1 MLAAVASGAAS
12 GLTGRAADRY
22 PGPLPPAPV
31 TTRIFVVDDDR
42 HYARLLSYRLDK
54 AKDHEVHVYHSGE
67 DAIDGLD
74 AVRPDLVF
82 LDIMMPGIGGM
93 ETLRRLQLFEPD
105 LPVVMISAQGTAD
118 VAVEAMK
125 GGATDYIT
133 KGQDDLV
140 KLDVVVKRL
149 KERVK
154 LAREVEQLRAEV
166 AKKYGMDEIVGDSPA
181 MERVYQLIQ
190 KTLRGNLTV
199 AIEGESGTGKELVAR
214 AIHFNSAPPPG
225 QAEVGP
231 FVVVNSAAIPKELME
246 SEFFGHEK
254 GSFTG
259 AHARHIG
266 KFEQADG
273 GTLFLDE
280 VGELNLE
287 LQAKLLRALQNREIT
302 RVGGSGTIKFSCR
315 VISATNK
322 DVLQMVR
329 EGTFREDLYYRLFQ
343 FPISLPPL
351 RARGND
357 VLLLAQGVLEDY
369 LTAHPQFKGKR
380 LTPEAVRA
388 LMDYPWPGNVR
399 ELKSTVERAVLISDG
414 DEIGEGDL
422 LIGGP
427 QAIRP
432 WAERMG
438 EASREEPVAPVQAAP
453 LPPTPAPIAGPDA
466 LADAAASGPPEP
478 PAPSGDGAADPSA
491 FPPLARPSGA
501 GAHPAA
507 RPEDAALPQPRA
519 AGPSTAAP
527 AADDAIVPLED
538 LKRRAVEQAFAVCEG
553 NVERAAS
560 ELGIGRATMYRLLKK
575 YDISA
580 E

>member
-1 MLAAVASGAAS
+1 M
-12 GLTGRAADRY
+12 
-22 PGPLPPAPV
+22 
-31 TTRIFVVDDDR
+31 TTRIFVVDDDK

-54 AKDHEVHVYHSGE
+54 PKDHEVTVYHSGE
-67 DAIDGLD
+67 DALDALD
-74 AVRPDLVF
+74 AVRPDLIF

-93 ETLRRLQLFEPD
+93 ETLRRLQLLAPD
-105 LPVVMISAQGTAD
+105 VPVVMISAQGTAD

-140 KLDVVVKRL
+140 KLDVVVDRL
-149 KERVK
+149 KQRVK

-166 AKKYGMDEIVGDSPA
+166 AQKYGMEEIVGDSPA
-181 MERVYQLIQ
+181 MERVYQLVQ

-214 AIHFNSAPPPG
+214 AIHFNSDPPPG
-225 QAEVGP
+225 EPEVGP
-231 FVVVNSAAIPKELME
+231 FVVVNCAAIPKELME

-280 VGELNLE
+280 VGELDLG
-287 LQAKLLRALQNREIT
+287 LQAKLLRALQTREVT
-302 RVGGSGTIKFSCR
+302 RVGGSGAIKFECR

-322 DVLQMVR
+322 SVLEMVR

-343 FPISLPPL
+343 FPIALPPL
-351 RARGND
+351 RKRGND
-357 VLLLAQGVLEDY
+357 VLLLAQGFLEDY
-369 LTAHPQFKGKR
+369 LTAHPKFKGKR
-380 LTPEAVRA
+380 LSPEAVRA
-388 LMDYPWPGNVR
+388 IVDYSWPGNVR
-399 ELKSTVERAVLISDG
+399 ELKSTVERAILIADA
-414 DEIGEGDL
+414 DEIVEADL
-422 LIGGP
+422 LIGTT
-427 QAIRP
+427 AISP
-432 WAERMG
+432 WAERSAPPAPPRG
-438 EASREEPVAPVQAAP
+438 DGQAHVAGSRQVPVPAEPAPAP
-453 LPPTPAPIAGPDA
+453 EPPSAPRETPTSWDDLPPLAP
-466 LADAAASGPPEP
+466 AAASGGGAVVEAAQPSV
-478 PAPSGDGAADPSA
+478 PAGI
-491 FPPLARPSGA
+491 
-501 GAHPAA
+501 
-507 RPEDAALPQPRA
+507 AALDP
-519 AGPSTAAP
+519 
-527 AADDAIVPLED
+527 DDDIVPLED
-538 LKRRAVEQAFAVCEG
+538 LKRMAVERAFAVCDG
-553 NVERAAS
+553 NVERAAG

>member
-1 MLAAVASGAAS
+1 M
-12 GLTGRAADRY
+12 
-22 PGPLPPAPV
+22 
-31 TTRIFVVDDDR
+31 TTRLFVVDDDK

-54 AKDHEVHVYHSGE
+54 PKDHEVHVFHSGE
-67 DAIDGLD
+67 DALD
-74 AVRPDLVF
+74 ALDKLRPDAVF
-82 LDIMMPGIGGM
+82 LDIMMPGLGGM

-140 KLDVVVKRL
+140 KLDVVVDRL
-149 KERVK
+149 KDKVK

-166 AKKYGMDEIVGDSPA
+166 AQKYGMDEIVGDSPA
-181 MERVYQLIQ
+181 MERVYQLVQ

-214 AIHFNSAPPPG
+214 AIHFNSDPPPG
-225 QAEVGP
+225 EPEVGP
-231 FVVVNSAAIPKELME
+231 FVVVNCAAIPAELME

-280 VGELNLE
+280 VGELDLG
-287 LQAKLLRALQNREIT
+287 LQAKLLRALQNREVT
-302 RVGGSGTIKFSCR
+302 RVGGSGTIKFECR

-322 DVLQMVR
+322 SVLDMVR
-329 EGTFREDLYYRLFQ
+329 AGTFREDLYYRLFQ
-343 FPISLPPL
+343 FPIALPPL
-351 RARGND
+351 RERGND
-357 VLLLAQGVLEDY
+357 VLLLAQGFLEGY
-369 LTAHPQFKGKR
+369 IAKHSQFKGKR
-380 LTPEAVRA
+380 LSGEAVRA
-388 LMDYPWPGNVR
+388 LLDYRWPGNVR
-399 ELKSTVERAVLISDG
+399 ELKSTVERAILISDAE
-414 DEIGEGDL
+414 EIVPSDL
-422 LIGGP
+422 LIDGP

-432 WAERMG
+432 WSERLGESTGHRSRPAEAAP
-438 EASREEPVAPVQAAP
+438 EAPAPPAESAPMPTEAEPV
-453 LPPTPAPIAGPDA
+453 
-466 LADAAASGPPEP
+466 
-478 PAPSGDGAADPSA
+478 SGDGAARDHGAPTVSAADRPPAGRPSSWDDL
-491 FPPLARPSGA
+491 PPLAVATGAAPSTSVSA
-501 GAHPAA
+501 SAQPAA
-507 RPEDAALPQPRA
+507 P
-519 AGPSTAAP
+519 
-527 AADDAIVPLED
+527 DDAIVPLDD
-538 LKRRAVEQAFAVCEG
+538 LKRIAVERAFELCEG
-553 NVERAAS
+553 NAERAAS

-575 YDISA
+575 YDVST

>member
-1 MLAAVASGAAS
+1 M
-12 GLTGRAADRY
+12 
-22 PGPLPPAPV
+22 
-31 TTRIFVVDDDR
+31 TTRFFVVDDDR
-42 HYARLLSYRLDK
+42 HYARLLSYRIDK
-54 AKDHEVHVYHSGE
+54 EKGHEVHVFHSGE
-67 DAIDGLD
+67 DALDQLD
-74 AVRPDLVF
+74 ALKPDLVL

-93 ETLRRLQLFEPD
+93 ETLRRLQLFQPD

-140 KLDVVVKRL
+140 KLDVVVRRL
-149 KERVK
+149 KDRVK

-166 AKKYGMDEIVGDSPA
+166 AKKYGMEEIVGDSPA
-181 MERVYQLIQ
+181 MERVYQLVQ

-199 AIEGESGTGKELVAR
+199 AIQGESGTGKELVAR
-214 AIHFNSAPPPG
+214 AIHFNSDPPPG
-225 QAEVGP
+225 EAEVGP
-231 FVVVNSAAIPKELME
+231 FVVVNCAAIPKELME

-329 EGTFREDLYYRLFQ
+329 EGSFREDLYYRLFQ
-343 FPISLPPL
+343 FPVDLPPL

-357 VLLLAQGVLEDY
+357 ILLLAQGVLNDY
-369 LTAHPQFKGKR
+369 VKAHPQFKGKR
-380 LTPEAVRA
+380 LSGEAVRA
-388 LMDYPWPGNVR
+388 MMEYPWPGNVR
-399 ELKSTVERAVLISDG
+399 ELKSTVERAVLIADG
-414 DEIGEGDL
+414 DEITEADL
-422 LIGGP
+422 LINGP

-432 WAERMG
+432 WAERLG
-438 EASREEPVAPVQAAP
+438 AAPAPVVPPASEPPASAPPAAPATPPPPAPDERPDEEPV
-453 LPPTPAPIAGPDA
+453 G
-466 LADAAASGPPEP
+466 ASGDGMTGGPPDFP
-478 PAPSGDGAADPSA
+478 PMAGLSVPAPSPAQPHA
-491 FPPLARPSGA
+491 GA
-501 GAHPAA
+501 GGI
-507 RPEDAALPQPRA
+507 AAL
-519 AGPSTAAP
+519 AP
-527 AADDAIVPLED
+527 DDVILPLED
-538 LKRRAVEQAFAVCEG
+538 LKRQAVERAFELCEG
-553 NVERAAS
+553 SVERAAG

-575 YDISA
+575 YDIST

>member
-1 MLAAVASGAAS
+1 MNGAGSSVAG
-12 GLTGRAADRY
+12 DVRY
-22 PGPLPPAPV
+22 LSPSSPSYPV
-31 TTRIFVVDDDR
+31 TTRIFVVDDDK

-54 AKDHEVHVYHSGE
+54 PKDHEVSVFHSGE
-67 DAIDGLD
+67 DALD
-74 AVRPDLVF
+74 ALDRLKPDLVF

-93 ETLRRLQLFEPD
+93 ETLRRLQLFAPD
-105 LPVVMISAQGTAD
+105 LPIVMISAQGTAE

-140 KLDVVVKRL
+140 KLDMVVERL
-149 KERVK
+149 KGRVK

-166 AKKYGMDEIVGDSPA
+166 AQKYGMEEIVGDSPA
-181 MERVYQLIQ
+181 MERVYQLVQ

-214 AIHFNSAPPPG
+214 AIHFNSTPPPG
-225 QAEVGP
+225 EPEVGP
-231 FVVVNSAAIPKELME
+231 FVVVNCAAIPKELME

-266 KFEQADG
+266 KFEQAHG

-280 VGELNLE
+280 VGELDLG
-287 LQAKLLRALQNREIT
+287 LQAKLLRALQTREVT
-302 RVGGSGTIKFSCR
+302 RVGGTGTIKFECR

-322 DVLQMVR
+322 SVLQMVR

-343 FPISLPPL
+343 FPIALPPL
-351 RARGND
+351 RERGND
-357 VLLLAQGVLEDY
+357 VLLLAQGFLEAY
-369 LTAHPQFKGKR
+369 VAAHPQFKGRR
-380 LTPEAVRA
+380 LSGDAVRTV
-388 LMDYPWPGNVR
+388 LDYAWPGNVR
-399 ELKSTVERAVLISDG
+399 ELKSTIERAILIADD
-414 DEIGEGDL
+414 DEIAPADL

-438 EASREEPVAPVQAAP
+438 TAPH
-453 LPPTPAPIAGPDA
+453 GGDG
-466 LADAAASGPPEP
+466 ASGRGS
-478 PAPSGDGAADPSA
+478 SGDGAASPT
-491 FPPLARPSGA
+491 PVV
-501 GAHPAA
+501 
-507 RPEDAALPQPRA
+507 PE
-519 AGPSTAAP
+519 AAP
-527 AADDAIVPLED
+527 AATSASAPQSWDDLPPLPVATPAPSGSAPSGAAPEASGDGIAGLAPDDLIVPLEE
-538 LKRRAVEQAFAVCEG
+538 LKRRAVERAYTLQEG
-553 NVERAAS
+553 NVERAAAD
-560 ELGIGRATMYRLLKK
+560 LGIGRATMYRLLKK
-575 YDISA
+575 YDIST

>member
-1 MLAAVASGAAS
+1 M
-12 GLTGRAADRY
+12 
-22 PGPLPPAPV
+22 

-54 AKDHEVHVYHSGE
+54 AAGHEVSVFHSGE
-67 DAIDGLD
+67 DALD
-74 AVRPDLVF
+74 ALDRLRPDLVF

-105 LPVVMISAQGTAD
+105 LPVVMISAQGTAE

-140 KLDVVVKRL
+140 KLDVVVDRL
-149 KERVK
+149 KGRVK

-181 MERVYQLIQ
+181 MERVYQLVQ

-214 AIHFNSAPPPG
+214 AIHFNSDPPPG
-225 QAEVGP
+225 EPEVGP
-231 FVVVNSAAIPKELME
+231 FVVVNCAAIPRELME

-280 VGELNLE
+280 VGELDLG
-287 LQAKLLRALQNREIT
+287 LQAKLLRALQTREVT
-302 RVGGSGTIKFSCR
+302 RVGGTGTIKFSCR

-322 DVLQMVR
+322 SVLQMVR

-343 FPISLPPL
+343 FPVALPPL
-351 RARGND
+351 RERGND
-357 VLLLAQGVLEDY
+357 VLLLAQGFLEGY
-369 LTAHPQFKGKR
+369 VAEHPQFKGKR
-380 LTPEAVRA
+380 LSGDAVRV
-388 LMDYPWPGNVR
+388 LLDYAWPGNVR
-399 ELKSTVERAVLISDG
+399 ELKSTVERALLIADA
-414 DEIGEGDL
+414 DEIGPGDL

-427 QAIRP
+427 RAILP
-432 WAERMG
+432 WADRTGYRRRASDRGAEGDHTPDVAETAAGDGAVGASPSGPAETPG
-438 EASREEPVAPVQAAP
+438 EPAVRAPTSWDD
-453 LPPTPAPIAGPDA
+453 LPPLGAGARATAARPADERPTDA
-466 LADAAASGPPEP
+466 PHGAASG
-478 PAPSGDGAADPSA
+478 GI
-491 FPPLARPSGA
+491 
-501 GAHPAA
+501 
-507 RPEDAALPQPRA
+507 AALDP
-519 AGPSTAAP
+519 
-527 AADDAIVPLED
+527 DDVIVPLEE
-538 LKRRAVEQAFAVCEG
+538 LKRRAVERAHALHEG

-560 ELGIGRATMYRLLKK
+560 DLGIGRATMYRLLKK
-575 YDISA
+575 YGLG
-580 E
+580 EG

>member
-1 MLAAVASGAAS
+1 M
-12 GLTGRAADRY
+12 
-22 PGPLPPAPV
+22 
-31 TTRIFVVDDDR
+31 TTRFFVVDDDR
-42 HYARLLSYRLDK
+42 HYARLLSYRIDK
-54 AKDHEVHVYHSGE
+54 DPHHEVHVFHSGE
-67 DAIDGLD
+67 DALDQLD
-74 AVRPDLVF
+74 ALRPDLIL
-82 LDIMMPGIGGM
+82 LDIMMPGLGGM
-93 ETLRRLQLFEPD
+93 ETLRRLQLFQPD

-125 GGATDYIT
+125 GGASDYIT

-140 KLDVVVKRL
+140 KLDVVVQRMKD
-149 KERVK
+149 RVR

-166 AKKYGMDEIVGDSPA
+166 AQKYGMDEIVGDSPA
-181 MERVYQLIQ
+181 MERVYQLVQ

-199 AIEGESGTGKELVAR
+199 AIQGESGTGKELVAR
-214 AIHFNSAPPPG
+214 AIHFNSDPLPG
-225 QAEVGP
+225 KPEVGP

-302 RVGGSGTIKFSCR
+302 RVGGSGTIKFECR

-322 DVLQMVR
+322 DVLAMVR
-329 EGTFREDLYYRLFQ
+329 DGSFREDLYYRLFQ
-343 FPISLPPL
+343 FPIDLPPL

-369 LTAHPQFKGKR
+369 LEAHPQFKGKR
-380 LTPEAVRA
+380 LSGDAVRA
-388 LMDYPWPGNVR
+388 MMDYGWPGNVR
-399 ELKSTVERAVLISDG
+399 ELKSTVERAILISDG
-414 DEIGEGDL
+414 DEITESDL
-422 LIGGP
+422 LIDGP

-432 WAERMG
+432 WAERTG
-438 EASREEPVAPVQAAP
+438 TAAAPEAPASPPVAPQPVAPPAPAPPPAAAAP
-453 LPPTPAPIAGPDA
+453 ESAPAPTPEPADEPASGDGLAGPPA
-466 LADAAASGPPEP
+466 FPPLAGLADAAA
-478 PAPSGDGAADPSA
+478 
-491 FPPLARPSGA
+491 
-501 GAHPAA
+501 
-507 RPEDAALPQPRA
+507 
-519 AGPSTAAP
+519 PSTPARAP
-527 AADDAIVPLED
+527 AQPGTPAGGIASLVPDDVIVPLED
-538 LKRRAVEQAFAVCEG
+538 LKRQAVERAYAVCEG
-553 NVERAAS
+553 NVERAAG

-575 YDISA
+575 YDIST